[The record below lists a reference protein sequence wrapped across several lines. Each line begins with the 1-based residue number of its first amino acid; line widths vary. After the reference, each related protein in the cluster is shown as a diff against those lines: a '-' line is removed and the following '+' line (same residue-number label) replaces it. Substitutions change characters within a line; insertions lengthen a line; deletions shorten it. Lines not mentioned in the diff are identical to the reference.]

1 MSGSLGAEVRRLL
14 GDRRQGGKRGADMML
29 TGGQGA
35 SLGKCVWRQS
45 ETAAVGKAGGS

>member
-1 MSGSLGAEVRRLL
+1 MSGLSGAEGRHLL
-14 GDRRQGGKRGADMML
+14 GDWRQGGKRGADMML
-29 TGGQGA
+29 TGGRGV